1 MNTERMYHVMGG
13 GRFGTKAV
21 RRLLELD
28 AGCRIRV
35 VETDAAAR
43 AGLPDGARLTVIGD
57 DAVAY
62 CCRLLAEPGP
72 ADWIIP
78 TVPVHLAAAVIR
90 RLVGRA
96 FLPWPGLP
104 ELPGVATGPDGTLY
118 ASLADF
124 ICPDD
129 CPQPA
134 DHCHQTGL
142 PREKTLITL
151 LADGLFTPERPVF
164 ILPSRQLAPGVG
176 GYPAADLLS
185 LHRAAAEF
193 PDRPVVIGT
202 ACLCH
207 GAATLMGPAADA
219 RVVSGT
225 GGEEHAAD
233 DGEPA
238 ATGGDNFSSGGKPVS
253 GQEADAEDD
262 APAPAGSGEIAGRGE
277 TSGNRS
283 GCGGAA

>member
-1 MNTERMYHVMGG
+1 MGG
-13 GRFGTKAV
+13 GRFGTKAAC
-21 RRLLELD
+21 RLRELD
-28 AGCRIRV
+28 VDCRIRV
-35 VETDAAAR
+35 VETDAGAR
-43 AGLPDGARLTVIGD
+43 AGLSDDARLTVID
-57 DAVAY
+57 ADAVAY
-62 CCRLLAEPGP
+62 CRRLLAEPGP

-90 RLVGRA
+90 ELAGRV
-96 FLPWPGLP
+96 FLPWPRLP
-104 ELPGVATGPDGTLY
+104 DLPGAVIGPDGTLY

-124 ICPDD
+124 VCPDD
-129 CPQPA
+129 CPQPV
-134 DHCHQTGL
+134 DHCYQTGR

-207 GAATLMGPAADA
+207 GAATLMGAAVAARVAFGTGDESPAAD
-219 RVVSGT
+219 V
-225 GGEEHAAD
+225 GG
-233 DGEPA
+233 PA
-238 ATGGDNFSSGGKPVS
+238 TAGGDNFGPSGKSVS
-253 GQEADAEDD
+253 WPETDAIED
-262 APAPAGSGEIAGRGE
+262 APAPAGSGEFAGRGE
-277 TSGNRS
+277 ASGNRS

>member
-1 MNTERMYHVMGG
+1 MGG
-13 GRFGTKAV
+13 GRFGTKAAH
-21 RRLLELD
+21 RLRELD

-43 AGLPDGARLTVIGD
+43 AELSEGTRLTVID
-57 DAVAY
+57 ADAVAY

-104 ELPGVATGPDGTLY
+104 DLPGAVTGPDATLY

-129 CPQPA
+129 CPQPV
-134 DHCHQTGL
+134 DHCYQTGR

-193 PDRPVVIGT
+193 LDRPVVIGT

-207 GAATLMGPAADA
+207 GAATLMGPAVAA
-219 RVVSGT
+219 RVAASGT
-225 GGEEHAAD
+225 GGEGPVAD

-238 ATGGDNFSSGGKPVS
+238 VAGGDNFGPSGKSVS
-253 GQEADAEDD
+253 WPETDAEKD
-262 APAPAGSGEIAGRGE
+262 APAGSGEIAGRGE
-277 TSGNRS
+277 ASGNCS
-283 GCGGAA
+283 GCGGAT